1 MYFGHEQLQFYGRC
15 WESQTI
21 QSYFNNFL
29 REMRDTGMQ
38 LNKGRA
44 SWQMEEE
51 KLQDGVHLEQQ
62 SEEYGGAEGTKG
74 SPGSEGNRKRQ
85 QKKVLVVK
93 AIEKG
98 RIREKISIQL
108 GYSRLLSSVRWE
120 ADDIEMK
127 SDVI

>member
-1 MYFGHEQLQFYGRC
+1 
-15 WESQTI
+15 
-21 QSYFNNFL
+21 
-29 REMRDTGMQ
+29 MRDTGMQ

-44 SWQMEEE
+44 SCQKEEG

-74 SPGSEGNRKRQ
+74 SPDSEGNGKRC
-85 QKKVLVVK
+85 
-93 AIEKG
+93 EEG